1 MVTTVTTVPRAALC
15 LSLWLLALQVRGAYI
30 PPKMNRTIDSL
41 LKHYKIPARERF
53 NGQPVFSKDALAGT
67 MEAKRLFM
75 GGVLETYEKLIGQ
88 MLQQLPAHPTPQA
101 AESNELPAGGDVR
114 AELSYVLKKVQELR
128 KHRYRE
134 QEALLQELRAL
145 RHLQI
150 DNLVVQSKALW
161 ELPWLYE
168 EASSLYDVRV

>member
-1 MVTTVTTVPRAALC
+1 
-15 LSLWLLALQVRGAYI
+15 
-30 PPKMNRTIDSL
+30 
-41 LKHYKIPARERF
+41 
-53 NGQPVFSKDALAGT
+53 
-67 MEAKRLFM
+67 M

-145 RHLQI
+145 RHLQVERHP
-150 DNLVVQSKALW
+150 LTLSPR
-161 ELPWLYE
+161 ERESPE
-168 EASSLYDVRV
+168 EGLCRAYKGHKVEIIRGLCRAY